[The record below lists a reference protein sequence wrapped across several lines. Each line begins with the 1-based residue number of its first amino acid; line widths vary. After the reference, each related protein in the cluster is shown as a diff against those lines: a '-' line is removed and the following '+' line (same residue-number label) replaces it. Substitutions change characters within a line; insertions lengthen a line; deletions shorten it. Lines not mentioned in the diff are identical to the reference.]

1 MSDEPL
7 TLSELQALLVNHL
20 HRLPK
25 RERQVL
31 FRRLLHTPGMSPRE
45 VSHDLGI
52 TEKQVRH
59 LEATALRRLRSL
71 RDRGALFDTGE
82 RE

>member
-1 MSDEPL
+1 MTDEPL
-7 TLSELQALLVNHL
+7 TPDELRALLVNHL
-20 HRLPK
+20 GRLPK

-31 FRRLLHTPGMSPRE
+31 FRRLLHTPAMSHRE

-52 TEKQVRH
+52 TEKQTRH
-59 LEATALRRLRSL
+59 LEVTALRRLRSL

-82 RE
+82 RQ